1 MSHSEGNAKGTN
13 CNIAHS
19 FQSGRFHRE
28 EGQRVSWLEGAGSVY
43 EAGIGARSFTKRKL
57 KFCDTLSKHL
67 PFDNRAGY
75 VNFHHSLSSETPLI
89 RRHQRSLVNTTAL
102 GRTNRR

>member
-1 MSHSEGNAKGTN
+1 VSHSEGNAKGTN

-43 EAGIGARSFTKRKL
+43 EAGIGATK
-57 KFCDTLSKHL
+57 
-67 PFDNRAGY
+67 
-75 VNFHHSLSSETPLI
+75 FHETEAEILRHFVETPI
-89 RRHQRSLVNTTAL
+89 V
-102 GRTNRR
+102 

>member
-43 EAGIGARSFTKRKL
+43 EAGIGA
-57 KFCDTLSKHL
+57 
-67 PFDNRAGY
+67 
-75 VNFHHSLSSETPLI
+75 TPPCHGFYKTRDFGGI
-89 RRHQRSLVNTTAL
+89 A
-102 GRTNRR
+102 